1 MKKSGGRGITLI
13 ELIVVV
19 AIVGVLALGL
29 YPLVRTTYNSWRAAD
44 RKVELVQ
51 IGRVGM
57 DKMVRELRKAYDLSS
72 VSNPLLIDFYPEWAS
87 STSTRINYD
96 NANYMQ
102 LEFGTATPVF
112 INDSLAAPID
122 SFTYTTYDRRLNTGT
137 TQAQQVTAFRFMFKV
152 SDERNVLPT
161 LTSTNLNPMTFYSH
175 VGMRTSREGYIFAR
189 DNTYATETYRF
200 SKSANHNICVRTFC
214 DRVDPTIMATANA
227 TQSIQFT
234 WVGGS
239 TFIKPMTWM
248 PIANPGEYFEYCPAN
263 FITLGIKDNAYV
275 KVNVTIRDDTGE
287 ECKFQDTIRVDI

>member
-1 MKKSGGRGITLI
+1 MKRLGVRGITLI
-13 ELIVVV
+13 ELLVVV
-19 AIVGVLALGL
+19 AIVGILALGL
-29 YPLVRTTYNSWRAAD
+29 YPLVRTTYNSWRTAD

-57 DKMVRELRKAYDLSS
+57 DKMVREIRKAYDLSS

-87 STSTRINYD
+87 STVTRINYD

-112 INDSLAAPID
+112 ENDSLAAPID

-137 TQAQQVTAFRFMFKV
+137 TFAQKTTAFRLMFKV

-175 VGMRTSREGYIFAR
+175 VEMRTSREGYLFAR

-200 SKSANHNICVRTFC
+200 SKSANHNICVKTFC
-214 DRVDPTIMATANA
+214 DRVDPANIV
-227 TQSIQFT
+227 TKSIQFT
-234 WVGGS
+234 WIAGS
-239 TFIKPMTWM
+239 TPVLAMTSV
-248 PIANPGEYFEYCPAN
+248 PAVNPAYFEYCPAN
-263 FITLGIKDNAYV
+263 FIALGILSNAYV
-275 KVNVTIRDDTGE
+275 KVNVTIADNVGE
-287 ECKFQDTIRVDI
+287 TCTFQDTIRVDI